1 MIAMVVNS
9 GYQCVCISDVPP
21 VYKNNGHVAAD
32 YSDTDTV
39 VHISEGQDEWTSA
52 IDLCLSTRQDTGC
65 EFVNEFETVIAR
77 WRASMR
83 YLESD
88 RVLVTMAR
96 VPSDIHKLSAREHD
110 VLKEVALG
118 KSNSQVADSLSIS
131 LSTVEKHRSHIR
143 QTLHLESEQELQL
156 SAWMVANPDIFHQLP

>member
-1 MIAMVVNS
+1 MIAMVVNG
-9 GYQCVCISDVPP
+9 GYQCVCMSDVPP
-21 VYKNNGHVAAD
+21 VYKNNGHAAAD
-32 YSDTDTV
+32 YSGCDTFE
-39 VHISEGQDEWTSA
+39 HISEGKEGWKLA

-65 EFVNEFETVIAR
+65 EFVNEFGAVIAR
-77 WRASMR
+77 WRACMR

-96 VPSDIHKLSAREHD
+96 LPSDIHKLSAREHD
-110 VLKEVALG
+110 VLKEVAFG

-143 QTLHLESEQELQL
+143 QTLHLGSEQELQL

>member
-9 GYQCVCISDVPP
+9 GYQCVCMSDVPP
-21 VYKNNGHVAAD
+21 VYKNNGRVPAD
-32 YSDTDTV
+32 YSGCDTFD
-39 VHISEGQDEWTSA
+39 HISEGQEDWKLA
-52 IDLCLSTRQDTGC
+52 IDHCLFTQEDTGC
-65 EFVNEFETVIAR
+65 EFVNEFEAVISR

-96 VPSDIHKLSAREHD
+96 VPSDIHKLSAREQD

-118 KSNSQVADSLSIS
+118 KSNSQVAESLNIS

>member
-9 GYQCVCISDVPP
+9 DYQCLCMSDIPP
-21 VYKNNGHVAAD
+21 VYKNSGRVAAD
-32 YSDTDTV
+32 YSDTDTI
-39 VHISEGQDEWTSA
+39 VHISEGQEEWKSA
-52 IDLCLSTRQDTGC
+52 IDRCISTEQDTEC
-65 EFVNEFETVIAR
+65 EFCNEFDSVVSR

-143 QTLHLESEQELQL
+143 QILHLESEQQLQL
-156 SAWMVANPDIFHQLP
+156 SAWMVANRDIFHDLP